1 MSVTEYKKY
10 NSCVSK
16 YNKLYNKIKIEFN
29 KYEIEHE
36 NELVIIQESIDE
48 INKVKPVLKYILEK
62 ESKKL
67 REMGVDSSV
76 SDYPEESIDY
86 RNFNLK
92 KDYNLICQERLSLEE
107 PISQDASPFD
117 YNARKKILLD
127 RDIVGGMLELLI
139 DYCGDKIMDNIYAYR
154 LERKTK
160 KLQEKQ
166 RMINERILADL
177 TQLKSLKKSLNNIS
191 DIYKKIKDAL
201 TDIMENNIR
210 EIEDRYNNNFSEIP
224 PNILLMMHSSSKI
237 MKEISEKR
245 IIPKGF
251 SAVNAK
257 EVVECENQLLEL
269 HTKLDDNLYTYDK
282 ELYKR

>member
-1 MSVTEYKKY
+1 MSITEYKKY
-10 NSCVSK
+10 NSCVCE
-16 YNKLYNKIKIEFN
+16 YNKLYSKIKIEFN
-29 KYEIEHE
+29 NYEIEHE
-36 NELVIIQESIDE
+36 KELDEIQVYIDE

-67 REMGVDSSV
+67 REMGVDSNV
-76 SDYPEESIDY
+76 SDYPEESIDN

-92 KDYNLICQERLSLEE
+92 EEYNLICQENLSLKE

-154 LERKTK
+154 LERKIK
-160 KLQEKQ
+160 KLQEKR
-166 RMINERILADL
+166 RMINERKLADL
-177 TQLKSLKKSLNNIS
+177 TQLKRIKNSLNNIS

-201 TDIMENNIR
+201 ADIMENKIR

-224 PNILLMMHSSSKI
+224 SNILQMMHSSSKI

-251 SAVNAK
+251 SVVNSK
-257 EVVECENQLLEL
+257 EVIECENRLLEL
-269 HTKLDDNLYTYDK
+269 QKKLEDNLDTYDK
-282 ELYKR
+282 ELYNH